1 MLSKANNC
9 GEIRWKAWSW
19 YWCWS
24 LCC

>member
-24 LCC
+24 LYC